1 MDRVIE
7 LVTIEEAARGL
18 RVSTGTLWQF
28 VRSGKITPS
37 QVEGQYV
44 ISRMQ
49 LMFFAQNHAG
59 ELSR

>member
-7 LVTIEEAARGL
+7 LMTIDEAARNL
-18 RVSTGTLWQF
+18 QVSAGTLWRFIQ
-28 VRSGKITPS
+28 SGKITPS

-49 LMFFAQNHAG
+49 LMFFAQNHAS

>member
-7 LVTIEEAARGL
+7 LVTIDEAARDL
-18 RVSTGTLWQF
+18 RISAGTLWRF
-28 VRSGKITPS
+28 IRSGKITPS
-37 QVEGQYV
+37 QVGGCYV

-49 LMFFAQNHAG
+49 LMFFAQNHAS

>member
-7 LVTIEEAARGL
+7 LITIEEAARDL
-18 RVSTGTLWQF
+18 RVSAGTLWRF

-37 QVEGQYV
+37 QVGSHYV

-49 LMFFAQNHAG
+49 LMFFTQNHAS
-59 ELSR
+59 ELHE

>member
-7 LVTIEEAARGL
+7 LVTIEEAARDL
-18 RVSTGTLWQF
+18 RVSTGTLWRF
-28 VRSGKITPS
+28 VRNGKITPS
-37 QVEGQYV
+37 QMGGHYV

-49 LMFFAQNHAG
+49 LMFFAQNHAS